1 MRPLAS
7 PPFCVF
13 TQVGDEAVRLDVLI
27 SDWPFCTPFGH
38 NGGRACLTEAQD
50 ILLENEGALPARPAP
65 PPPHTLL
72 IPRCDSDTVATFRFV
87 CDPRLPVC
95 TDLTSVKFYLGE
107 ADQPAGQAPNT
118 ATIGGN
124 GSTALAQFE
133 DSGVYEHNLTR
144 AEVGGF
150 LNVTSLTPG
159 RDYVFWSVWEHGNGS
174 APESNSRD
182 FDLSRV
188 QYW

>member
-1 MRPLAS
+1 M
-7 PPFCVF
+7 
-13 TQVGDEAVRLDVLI
+13 
-27 SDWPFCTPFGH
+27 
-38 NGGRACLTEAQD
+38 
-50 ILLENEGALPARPAP
+50 LEGEGALPDPPTP

-72 IPRCDSDTVATFRFV
+72 IPRCDGDTVAALRLV

-95 TDLTSVKFYLGE
+95 ADIASVKFYLGE
-107 ADQPAGQAPNT
+107 ADQPPGQAPNT
-118 ATIGGN
+118 ATIGGSDTKN
-124 GSTALAQFE
+124 KEALAEFAKT
-133 DSGVYEHNLTR
+133 GVYEHNLTT

-159 RDYVFWSVWEHGNGS
+159 LDYVFWSVWEHDNGS